1 MPVTISVNT
10 IVLIAGVIGALGII
24 GKTIAKVVNKLNYD
38 SEQDERIARLEKQ
51 HLERITALQ
60 KHHDEDM
67 ASTRQEMAIICRGI
81 LASLKGDEDSKKSSI
96 QEMDDYLNQR
106 AHRTKTWQK
115 GNV

>member
-10 IVLIAGVIGALGII
+10 IVIIAGVLGAIGVI
-24 GKTIAKVVNKLNYD
+24 GKAIAKVVEKLNYD
-38 SEQDERIARLEKQ
+38 SEQDERIARIEKEHLDRIAALE
-51 HLERITALQ
+51 

-96 QEMDDYLNQR
+96 KEMDHYLNQT
-106 AHRTKTWQK
+106 AHRT
-115 GNV
+115 N

>member
-38 SEQDERIARLEKQ
+38 SEQDERIARLEKR
-51 HLERITALQ
+51 HN
-60 KHHDEDM
+60 EDM

-81 LASLKGDEDSKKSSI
+81 LASLKGDEDSKRSSI
-96 QEMDDYLNQR
+96 QEMDNYLNQM

-115 GNV
+115 ENV